1 MAFAETVPRMC
12 LGAEVASWQ
21 RFEWLGRVLGMIG
34 RHEMLRHVFSRY
46 NKRLIF
52 RINRKLLICRDFQSK
67 HWRYLGPDTVS

>member
-1 MAFAETVPRMC
+1 MAFAETVPRKG
-12 LGAEVASWQ
+12 LGAEVMYWQ
-21 RFEWLGRVLGMIG
+21 RFKHLRDAWGMAG